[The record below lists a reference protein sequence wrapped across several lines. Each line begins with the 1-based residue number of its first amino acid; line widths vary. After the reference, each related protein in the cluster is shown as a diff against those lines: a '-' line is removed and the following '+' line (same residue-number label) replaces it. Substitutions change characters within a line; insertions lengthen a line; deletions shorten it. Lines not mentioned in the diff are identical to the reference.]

1 MQDTDTGENVIE
13 FFTTL
18 KIHILGKL
26 GYPESAAWNEAHTG
40 RGILESA
47 NDDRELLVNLGTDK
61 VTEDWLYNYA
71 SRKNIMEIVKNY
83 FFGEVDSDW
92 VDTICEAW
100 NIL

>member
-1 MQDTDTGENVIE
+1 MQGTDTGEEVIE

-18 KIHILGKL
+18 KVHIMNL
-26 GYPESAAWNEAHTG
+26 GYSGPAAWTQAHTG
-40 RGILESA
+40 RGILESV

-71 SRKNIMEIVKNY
+71 SRNNVREIVRNY
-83 FFGEVDSDW
+83 FSGEVNPGW
-92 VDTICEAW
+92 VKTICEAW

>member
-18 KIHILGKL
+18 KIHILDNL
-26 GYPESAAWNEAHTG
+26 GYPEPAAWNEAHAG
-40 RGILESA
+40 RGILDSA

-71 SRKNIMEIVKNY
+71 SRNNIREIVKNY
-83 FFGEVDSDW
+83 FSGEVNPGW
-92 VDTICEAW
+92 VKTICEAW